1 MSYPEPMQPS
11 IEKLNATRQFRMTQQ
26 IPLLPPD
33 QKQALL
39 EGFHPDYKKGT
50 MRELL
55 LGPNKGDKTPHELAN
70 LFEAYTATDPAAIP
84 QSALR
89 TPQYDVDVLVIG
101 GGGAGVSAALVAQA
115 AGANVLLVTKLR
127 VADANTTMAQ
137 GGIQAADKTNDSPAI
152 HYLDVLGG
160 GGYKNKPDLARAL
173 AYDAPAIIAWL
184 EEMGVMFDKKPDG
197 TMDTIHG
204 GGTSRKRMHTCRDS
218 TGLEIMRCLKDE
230 MLNRKVPVI
239 EYNAAVELILEAQNS
254 GTPEP
259 QNPGTPEP
267 YSRCCGAVLLDLE
280 NSRLRVVRAKAT
292 IIATGGSGRL
302 HVQGFPTTNHYGATA
317 DGLVLAYRAG
327 AKLAFIDTIQ
337 YHPTGVAFPTQI
349 VGQLITEKVRSV
361 GAQLTNVEGNRF
373 IYELETRDCTAS
385 AIIRECQERN
395 LGIKTPTGDFGVW
408 LDTPLIELLKGP
420 GTIQK
425 QLPAMYRQFINFG
438 IDMTKEPILTY
449 PTQHYQ
455 NGGILIDDKGETT
468 VKGLYAAGEAAGGIH
483 GRNRLMG
490 NSLLDIL
497 VFGRRAGVAASESA
511 RQSPKSAIKLS
522 LDHAKKYNALA
533 KELGFP
539 KDRKAPI
546 LLPDYRP
553 EPYKGH
559 FTFFEHR

>member
-1 MSYPEPMQPS
+1 MAYPESMQPS

-70 LFEAYTATDPAAIP
+70 LFEAYTATDPAQANLTCP
-84 QSALR
+84 D
-89 TPQYDVDVLVIG
+89 YDVDVLVIG

-137 GGIQAADKTNDSPAI
+137 GGIQAADKSNDSPAI

-197 TMDTIHG
+197 TMETIHG
-204 GGTSRKRMHTCRDS
+204 GGTSRKRMHTCRDY

-230 MLNRKVPVI
+230 MLNRKVPVV
-239 EYNAAVELILEAQNS
+239 EYNAAVELVLDAD
-254 GTPEP
+254 GK
-259 QNPGTPEP
+259 
-267 YSRCCGAVLLDLE
+267 CAGAVLLDLE
-280 NSRLRVVRAKAT
+280 NNRLRVVRAKAT
-292 IIATGGSGRL
+292 ILATGGSGRL

-317 DGLVLAYRAG
+317 DGLVIAYRAG

-385 AIIRECQERN
+385 ALIRECQERN
-395 LGIKTPTGDFGVW
+395 LGVKTPTGDFGVW

-455 NGGILIDDKGETT
+455 NGGVLIDDKGETT
-468 VKGLYAAGEAAGGIH
+468 VKGLYVAGEAAGGIH

-511 RQSPKSAIKLS
+511 RQSPKPAAKLS
-522 LDHAKKYNALA
+522 LDHAKQYNAQC
-533 KELGFP
+533 KELDIP
-539 KDRKAPI
+539 RERKAPI

-559 FTFFEHR
+559 FTFFECH